1 MDFALA
7 AGLPVLYFSPAGF
20 GAVFS
25 QKCNNRKG
33 VVKVADAIL
42 PGGRAMTPTRKAR
55 ISIIFATLLALLL
68 GALDT
73 LAMGAAMPTI
83 VSELGGLHLY
93 SWVFS
98 AYMLARAV
106 SLPIFGKLCDLF
118 ANRTLFSIS
127 ILIFLAGSVMAGVS
141 ASMVQLTASRVIQG
155 IGAGGVFALTYIVLS
170 DISTPEKRGKM
181 MSLASFVWGL
191 ASVLGPSF
199 GGFLV
204 SVASWRWIFFI
215 NLPLGGLSLLGLR
228 LFLTE
233 TREKRS
239 RARIDYRGALLL
251 STAILSLLGAF
262 LLAGRNYAWFS
273 PEIGGL
279 LLLFL
284 ASFSA
289 FIAAERRAPEPILP
303 IEFFRV
309 AGFSLGNGAVFF
321 SSVAIFCVAA
331 YSPLFIQGALGHT
344 PMELGLAM
352 ISLSMGWSAGALLCG
367 QLVHR
372 LRERPAAILGGC
384 FLVAGTGLAAT
395 FTAQTELLACSVAL
409 GLAGIGMGFV
419 SISTLLIVQNSVG
432 PSHLGVAT
440 SSHQFTRSLGGT
452 IGIGI
457 CGGLVTARFLEKVEG
472 RLGAEAV
479 AAIPPDLWVRIRE
492 NFENLFRPEVQERL
506 SDGVRAAMQ
515 SAIGESILLVFW
527 FTLAAAVVCLG
538 VGMFLPESGTRQY
551 DLG

>member
-1 MDFALA
+1 MCA
-7 AGLPVLYFSPAGF
+7 SPTL
-20 GAVFS
+20 
-25 QKCNNRKG
+25 
-33 VVKVADAIL
+33 D
-42 PGGRAMTPTRKAR
+42 PKAR
-55 ISIIFATLLALLL
+55 LSIIFATLLALFL

-73 LAMGAAMPTI
+73 LAMSAAMPTI

-118 ANRTLFSIS
+118 PNRTLFSIS
-127 ILIFLAGSVMAGVS
+127 ILIFLAGSVFAGLS
-141 ASMVQLTASRVIQG
+141 DSMIQLTASRVIQG
-155 IGAGGVFALTYIVLS
+155 IGAGGTFALTYIVLS
-170 DISTPEKRGKM
+170 DISEPDKRGKM
-181 MSLASFVWGL
+181 MSMASFVWGL

-199 GGFLV
+199 GGFMV

-239 RARIDYRGALLL
+239 RARIDYRGAILL

-273 PEIGGL
+273 MEILGL
-279 LLLFL
+279 FLLFL
-284 ASFSA
+284 GSFSA
-289 FIAAERRAPEPILP
+289 FIAVERRAPEPILP
-303 IEFFRV
+303 IDFFRST
-309 AGFSLGNGAVFF
+309 AFSLGNGAAFF
-321 SSVAIFCVAA
+321 SSVAIFCLSA
-331 YSPLFIQGALGHT
+331 YSPLFIQGALGRT
-344 PMELGLAM
+344 PMELGVAM
-352 ISLSMGWSAGALLCG
+352 ISLSMGWSGGALLCG

-372 LRERPAAILGGC
+372 RRERPLAILGGG
-384 FLVAGTGLAAT
+384 FLIAGTGMAAAFSSET
-395 FTAQTELLACSVAL
+395 SLLTCSVAL

-432 PSHLGVAT
+432 PAHLGVAT
-440 SSHQFTRSLGGT
+440 SSHQFTRTIGGT

-457 CGGLVTARFLEKVEG
+457 CGGLVTSRFLSNVEG
-472 RLGAEAV
+472 RLGPDAA
-479 AAIPPDLWVRIRE
+479 AAIPPDLWVRIQE

-506 SDGVRAAMQ
+506 NDGVQTAMRT
-515 SAIGESILLVFW
+515 AIGESILLVFW
-527 FTLAAAVVCLG
+527 FTLGAAVVCLG
-538 VGMFLPESGTRQY
+538 LGWLLPSERG
-551 DLG
+551 GE